1 MFCSG
6 IIKWTW
12 KRPSNGKFYQK
23 LSKMIRSKLPWY
35 YDLVLILCHCSYI
48 WRRTRVQTCS
58 NTIPMMST
66 LSVESWKRLVMC
78 LTPWQKLKNWEFGMR
93 GCQPRE
99 PWGMFSAYT
108 QRYAKGLIFFLI
120 IAYFLKHQRCSKI
133 SWSFKTKTIQILT
146 LHLSKFDNLIICN
159 QNFIPL
165 RESGFPE

>member
-6 IIKWTW
+6 LIKWTW

-108 QRYAKGLIFFLI
+108 QRYAKGLIFFKSSLI
-120 IAYFLKHQRCSKI
+120 FGNINDAQKLVEVLRLKP
-133 SWSFKTKTIQILT
+133 
-146 LHLSKFDNLIICN
+146 SKFWHYIYQNLIICN